1 MAAMR
6 LPIGHCSTRS
16 SIPQPVHRGC
26 RSTTVAALA
35 SASRST
41 PAWSSSPMAPKI
53 PSAASSAFSPAIPVP
68 AFFATPMLVILARSS
83 SLLLTTSISPCSR
96 CGEID
101 VVAGIGD
108 AGRLG
113 RFKAVRGSPTP
124 VQRARDRHGYFCGT
138 LRIGLLIHRNR
149 MQKLIE
155 CVPNFSE
162 GRDQNV
168 IRQITDAVKSTDG
181 VSLLDIDPGA
191 STNRTVVTFVGSP
204 DAAVEAAFRAI
215 KKAAELIDMR
225 KHKGAH
231 PRMGATDVCPFIP
244 VSNVSWDEAVECARK
259 LGKRVSEELKIP
271 VYLYEKAA
279 KDNARSNLAVIRA
292 GEYEGF
298 FEKIK
303 QPEWKP
309 DFGPA
314 VFNKNSGATVIG
326 VRDFLVA
333 YNANLNTKSVRR
345 ANSVAFDVR
354 EQGRVKTE
362 DGTPSGKPVL
372 GLNGEPV
379 RIPGILKHVK
389 AIGWFVKE
397 YGIAQVSMNL
407 TNIEETP
414 LHVAFDAC
422 VQAAAERGLRVTGS
436 EIVGMVPKKSLVD
449 AGRYFL
455 RKQRCSEGAS
465 EEELMDI
472 AIRSMGLGELKPFDP
487 IEKVIE
493 LKIQSTES
501 KKSLVKMNMREFC
514 NETLSDSPA
523 PGGGSVAAL
532 MGALGASLGGMVA
545 NLSAGKR
552 GWDDKLEYFSD
563 WAVKAQQLKD
573 ELLSL
578 VDEDTAAFNK
588 VIDSFALPKASAEE
602 KTARSAAIEAA
613 TKYAAEVPVK
623 VMETAS
629 RSYALL
635 AEMAERGNPASV
647 SDVGVGALAIRACID
662 GAALNVRINLAN
674 LKDEKFKSDLQKK
687 VRKLQADSESAF
699 KKIDQI
705 VQSKLT

>member
-1 MAAMR
+1 M
-6 LPIGHCSTRS
+6 
-16 SIPQPVHRGC
+16 
-26 RSTTVAALA
+26 
-35 SASRST
+35 
-41 PAWSSSPMAPKI
+41 K
-53 PSAASSAFSPAIPVP
+53 
-68 AFFATPMLVILARSS
+68 
-83 SLLLTTSISPCSR
+83 
-96 CGEID
+96 
-101 VVAGIGD
+101 
-108 AGRLG
+108 
-113 RFKAVRGSPTP
+113 
-124 VQRARDRHGYFCGT
+124 
-138 LRIGLLIHRNR
+138 
-149 MQKLIE
+149 KLIE

-168 IRQITDAVKSTDG
+168 IRQITDAIESVDG
-181 VSLLDIDPGA
+181 VSLLDVDPGA

-244 VSNVSWDEAVECARK
+244 VSNVIWDEAVECACK
-259 LGKRVSEELKIP
+259 LGKRVGEELKIP

-279 KDNARSNLAVIRA
+279 NDKSRSNLAVIRA

-314 VFNKNSGATVIG
+314 VFNEKSGATVIG

-333 YNANLNTKSVRR
+333 YNVNLNTKSVRR
-345 ANSVAFDVR
+345 ATSVAFDVR

-362 DGTPSGKPVL
+362 DGTPSGKPIL
-372 GLNGEPV
+372 DSNGEAV
-379 RIPGILKHVK
+379 RIPGMLKHVK

-397 YGIAQVSMNL
+397 YGIAQVSINL

-414 LHVAFDAC
+414 LYVAFDAC
-422 VQAAAERGLRVTGS
+422 IESAARRGLRVTGS
-436 EIVGMVPKKSLVD
+436 EIVGMVPKKCLVD

-465 EEELMDI
+465 EEELIDI
-472 AIRSMGLGELKPFDP
+472 AVRSMGLSELKPFDP
-487 IEKVIE
+487 KEKVIE
-493 LKIQSTES
+493 FKIESDS
-501 KKSLVKMNMREFC
+501 KKSLLKMNLREFC
-514 NETLSDSPA
+514 DETLGDSPA

-552 GWDDKLEYFSD
+552 GWDDNIEYFSY
-563 WAVKAQQLKD
+563 WSVKAQQLKD

-588 VIDSFALPKASAEE
+588 VMEALALPKESAEE
-602 KTARSAAIEAA
+602 KATRATTIEEA
-613 TKYAAEVPVK
+613 TKHAAEIPLK

-629 RSYALL
+629 KSYELL
-635 AEMAERGNPASV
+635 TEMAEKGNPASI
-647 SDVGVGALAIRACID
+647 SDVGVGTLATRACIE
-662 GAALNVRINLAN
+662 GAALNVRINLGQ
-674 LKDEKFKSDLQKK
+674 LKDEKFKTVLQEK
-687 VRKLQADSESAF
+687 VRKISAGSESDF
-699 KKIDQI
+699 KKINQI
-705 VQSKLT
+705 VESKLG

>member
-1 MAAMR
+1 
-6 LPIGHCSTRS
+6 
-16 SIPQPVHRGC
+16 
-26 RSTTVAALA
+26 
-35 SASRST
+35 
-41 PAWSSSPMAPKI
+41 
-53 PSAASSAFSPAIPVP
+53 
-68 AFFATPMLVILARSS
+68 
-83 SLLLTTSISPCSR
+83 
-96 CGEID
+96 
-101 VVAGIGD
+101 
-108 AGRLG
+108 
-113 RFKAVRGSPTP
+113 
-124 VQRARDRHGYFCGT
+124 
-138 LRIGLLIHRNR
+138 

-162 GRDQNV
+162 GRDDNI
-168 IRQITDAVKSTDG
+168 IRQITDAIKTVDG
-181 VSLLDIDPGA
+181 VSLLDVDPGA

-215 KKAAELIDMR
+215 KKAAELVDMR

-244 VSNVSWDEAVECARK
+244 VSNVIWEEAIDCANL
-259 LGKRVSEELKIP
+259 LGKRVGEELKIP
-271 VYLYEKAA
+271 VYLYERAA
-279 KDNARSNLAVIRA
+279 KHKSRSNLSIIRA
-292 GEYEGF
+292 GEYEAF

-314 VFNKNSGATVIG
+314 VFNEKSGATVIG

-333 YNANLNTKSVRR
+333 YNVNLNTKSVRR
-345 ANSVAFDVR
+345 ATSVAFDVR

-362 DGTPSGKPVL
+362 DGTPSGKSVL
-372 GLNGEPV
+372 DSNGEPV
-379 RIPGILKHVK
+379 RVPGVLKHVK

-422 VQAAAERGLRVTGS
+422 AEAAANRGLRVTGS
-436 EIVGMVPKKSLVD
+436 EIVGMVPKKCLVD

-455 RKQRCSEGAS
+455 RRQRWSEGAS
-465 EEELMDI
+465 DEELIDI
-472 AIRSMGLGELKPFDP
+472 AIRSMGLSELKPFDP
-487 IEKVIE
+487 KEKVIE
-493 LKIQSTES
+493 LKIESTEQ
-501 KKSLVKMNMREFC
+501 KPSLVKMNLRELC

-573 ELLSL
+573 QLLSL
-578 VDEDTAAFNK
+578 VDEDTAAFNR
-588 VIDSFALPKASAEE
+588 VMNTFALPKDSAEE
-602 KTARSAAIEAA
+602 KKARSTAIEEA
-613 TKYAAEVPVK
+613 TKHAAEVPLK

-629 RSYALL
+629 KSYELL
-635 AEMAERGNPASV
+635 SEMAAEGNPASI
-647 SDVGVGALAIRACID
+647 SDVGVGALATRACIE
-662 GAALNVRINLAN
+662 GAALNVRINLAQ
-674 LKDEKFKSDLQKK
+674 LKDEKFKTALANK
-687 VRKLQADSESAF
+687 VQEISESSDTQF
-699 KKIDQI
+699 KKISEI
-705 VQSKLT
+705 VESKLG

>member
-1 MAAMR
+1 
-6 LPIGHCSTRS
+6 
-16 SIPQPVHRGC
+16 
-26 RSTTVAALA
+26 
-35 SASRST
+35 
-41 PAWSSSPMAPKI
+41 
-53 PSAASSAFSPAIPVP
+53 
-68 AFFATPMLVILARSS
+68 
-83 SLLLTTSISPCSR
+83 
-96 CGEID
+96 
-101 VVAGIGD
+101 
-108 AGRLG
+108 
-113 RFKAVRGSPTP
+113 
-124 VQRARDRHGYFCGT
+124 
-138 LRIGLLIHRNR
+138 

-168 IRQITDAVKSTDG
+168 IRQITDAIESVDG
-181 VSLLDIDPGA
+181 VSLLDVDPGA

-204 DAAVEAAFRAI
+204 EAAVEAAFRAI

-244 VSNVSWDEAVECARK
+244 VSNVSWEEAIACANR
-259 LGKRVSEELKIP
+259 LAKRVGDELKIP

-279 KDNARSNLAVIRA
+279 KNESRSNLSVIRA

-298 FEKIK
+298 FEKIR

-309 DFGPA
+309 DFGPDI
-314 VFNKNSGATVIG
+314 FNEKSGATVIG

-333 YNANLNTKSVRR
+333 YNVNLNTRSVRR
-345 ANSVAFDVR
+345 ATSVAFDVR
-354 EQGRVKTE
+354 DQGRVKTE

-372 GLNGEPV
+372 DGNGEPV
-379 RIPGILKHVK
+379 RIAGMLKHVK

-414 LHVAFDAC
+414 LHAAFDAC
-422 VQAAAERGLRVTGS
+422 CESAAKRGLRVTGS
-436 EIVGMVPKKSLVD
+436 EIVGMVPKKCLVD

-455 RKQRCSEGAS
+455 RKQKWSEGVS
-465 EEELMDI
+465 DEELIDI
-472 AIRSMGLGELKPFDP
+472 AIRSMGLSELKPFDP
-487 IEKVIE
+487 KEKVIE
-493 LKIQSTES
+493 FKIES
-501 KKSLVKMNMREFC
+501 AEPKNSLAKMNLREFC

-588 VIDSFALPKASAEE
+588 VMDAFALPKKTAEE
-602 KTARSAAIEAA
+602 KAGRAAAIEQA
-613 TKYAAEVPVK
+613 TKYAAEVPLK
-623 VMETAS
+623 VMEIAS
-629 RSYALL
+629 KSYDLL

-647 SDVGVGALAIRACID
+647 SDVGVGALATRACIE
-662 GAALNVRINLAN
+662 GAALNVRINLAQ
-674 LKDEKFKSDLQKK
+674 LKDEKFKGVLEEK
-687 VRKLQADSESAF
+687 VRSVCAHSIAKFKEISQAVE
-699 KKIDQI
+699 
-705 VQSKLT
+705 SKLGKS